1 MRKAVFLK
9 FVIFIAVIG
18 LFVFPVI
25 AQNEKTI
32 GVDRD
37 GEFHFDSKTKVGGK
51 MISSGMYRISQVF
64 VNGEHFIVIRKVP
77 MVSSGKG
84 MGVQKP
90 GDEVARVKCTIW
102 QVEDQNKKS
111 KILVRRN
118 AANERIALEVWFRG
132 EKAKHILPT

>member
-1 MRKAVFLK
+1 MKKELLLK
-9 FVIFIAVIG
+9 LVVLVAMVG
-18 LFVFPVI
+18 LFTIPAV
-25 AQNEKTI
+25 AQKDKTI
-32 GVDRD
+32 GVDSH
-37 GEFHFDSKTKVGGK
+37 GEFHFDSRTTVGGK
-51 MISSGMYRISQVF
+51 TIKSGMYRISQVF
-64 VNGEHFIVIRKVP
+64 VNNEHFIVIRKVP

-90 GDEVARVKCTIW
+90 GDEVARVKCTIRP
-102 QVEDQNKKS
+102 VEDQNKKS

>member
-1 MRKAVFLK
+1 MRKVVFLK
-9 FVIFIAVIG
+9 FVIFIAVVA
-18 LFVFPVI
+18 LFVLPLI

-37 GEFHFDSKTKVGGK
+37 GEFHFDSPTRFGGK
-51 MISSGMYRISQVF
+51 TIEKGMYRMYQVF
-64 VNGEHFIVIRKVP
+64 INGEHFIIIRRVA
-77 MVSSGKG
+77 MNRSGKS
-84 MGVQKP
+84 MAP
-90 GDEVARVKCTIW
+90 LTLGDEVARSKCT
-102 QVEDQNKKS
+102 ERLADKEFSKT